1 MREPTAASRRPRL
14 ILLGPPG
21 VGKGTQGRKLSQTY
35 GIPEIATGDIFRNAV
50 KERTPMGMAA
60 KSYMDA
66 GKLVPDD
73 VTIGLVEERLRAGDA
88 QNGFILD
95 GFPRT
100 AQQATALDALVHKNG
115 LHLDAVIE
123 ITVAAPELVRRLT
136 GRRLCAVCQTPYH
149 LESAP
154 TRLPGVCD
162 RCGGPLIHR
171 ADDDEATV
179 LSRLVEYERK
189 TAPLTS
195 YYRAAGLL
203 KLIDGNSSVESVF
216 DRIIAALNAP
226 VSPTA

>member
-1 MREPTAASRRPRL
+1 MNARTWRL
-14 ILLGPPG
+14 VLIGPPG
-21 VGKGTQGRKLSQTY
+21 VGKGTQGRLLAQTFN
-35 GIPEIATGDIFRNAV
+35 IPQIGTGDIFRNAV

-60 KSYMDA
+60 KSYMEA

-73 VTIGLVEERLRAGDA
+73 VTIGLVEERLTAADA

-100 AQQATALDALVHKNG
+100 AQQATALDALVRKSG
-115 LHLDAVIE
+115 LRLDAVME
-123 ITVAAPELVRRLT
+123 IMVDAPELVRRLT

-162 RCGGPLIHR
+162 RCGGPLVQR
-171 ADDDEATV
+171 PDDDETTV
-179 LSRLVEYERK
+179 LTRLAEYQRK
-189 TAPLTS
+189 TAPLTE

-203 KLIDGNSSVESVF
+203 KLVDGNGNVDAVNS
-216 DRIIAALNAP
+216 RIMTLLNAK
-226 VSPTA
+226 VATA